1 MRLPMLLLIGCA
13 LPLAACSSPPPKTA
27 DEPPQAVVDPVP
39 AGSEGI
45 TPCRPEALQGL
56 EGKLADTATVDKAVK
71 DSGAKHARVVK
82 PNMAVTMDFRED
94 RLTIQ
99 VDAQNRITSIN
110 CG

>member
-1 MRLPMLLLIGCA
+1 MRLPLLMLIGCA
-13 LPLAACSSPPPKTA
+13 LPLAACSSPPPRTA

-39 AGSEGI
+39 AGSEGV
-45 TPCRPEALQGL
+45 TPCKPEAIKGL
-56 EGKLADTATVDKAVK
+56 VGKVADAATVDKAVK
-71 DSGAKHARVVK
+71 DSGAKLARVVK

-99 VDAQNRITSIN
+99 VDAQNRITSIA

>member
-1 MRLPMLLLIGCA
+1 MRLPLLMLIGCA
-13 LPLAACSSPPPKTA
+13 LPLAACSSPPPRTA

-39 AGSEGI
+39 AGAEGV
-45 TPCRPEALQGL
+45 TPCKPDAVKAMV
-56 EGKLADTATVDKAVK
+56 GKVADAATVDKAVK
-71 DSGAKHARVVK
+71 VSGAKHARVVK